1 MRRSRFDNIP
11 GGDKAAGIGPPKG
24 GALKVKFVRQ
34 IRRGKAYLKSEN
46 PDPADDSWHEIE
58 AWVSLP
64 KVGEVLLEA
73 TVAVMAKEKQ
83 TTRTATHSALR
94 YGFIAFLNEVKP
106 KAKLEDLCAE
116 TFREFVKWLGA
127 VGPDGEKKFGYD
139 DKMHKLG
146 ALKKIIGRLSPK
158 LSALG
163 IGHEIPVNAWPGEN
177 SQRGK
182 GAGKRKPK
190 DKETIPLQQFIDLL
204 KAAIDAYEVLVK
216 EIDPLLSEID
226 KKIARMAETGVS
238 ELDTVEGVCAAI
250 IVRYDGL
257 LPEREWLKKSDREL
271 FRAAEALGYTQI
283 GHIINPTVNDLIPAF
298 IILQCFTHWNE
309 QPLCCLTLTGI
320 EKQAGVLKNKYKLS
334 SRKDRAKRMVRK
346 TFTPGDEV
354 FNPCGVVDFIERWS
368 RYTRLSAPKK
378 IGDDLFLYVSKFKG
392 RRVGAVRS
400 LAQPLGGKYNL
411 ALNRKLIFFKEQGVV
426 QAGAN
431 ALRQAGADYLR
442 DQLKDSQK
450 VSILLGHSTVVTTD
464 ANYRS
469 SEAQRRDEIS
479 LAGAMAMKVRH
490 HESAGK
496 IDPRGH
502 YEDRSAATPGYGCL
516 DPFDSPV
523 VGQISGRMC
532 TAYGLCPACPLRVL
546 RLDDA
551 SWGRRIQLQQRYK
564 QAALSMGTVRFN
576 QRYGLAAEALNTSLM
591 RLSDADLARIGRLT
605 LNPIPELE

>member
-1 MRRSRFDNIP
+1 MRKSRFDNIP
-11 GGDKAAGIGPPKG
+11 DGDKAGAIGLPKK

-34 IRRGKAYLKSEN
+34 IRRGKAYLRSEN

-58 AWVSLP
+58 AWASLP
-64 KVGEVLLEA
+64 KVGDVLLEA
-73 TVAVMAKEKQ
+73 TIAVMTKEKQ

-106 KAKLEDLCAE
+106 KAKIEDLCAK
-116 TFREFVKWLGA
+116 TFIEFVKWLGA
-127 VGPDGEKKFGYD
+127 VGPDGEPKYGYD

-146 ALKKIIGRLSPK
+146 ALKKIIRRLSPK

-163 IGHEIPVNAWPGEN
+163 IDHQIPVNSWPGEN
-177 SQRGK
+177 SGRGK

-190 DKETIPLQQFIDLL
+190 DKKSISLQQFIDLL
-204 KAAIDAYEVLVK
+204 KAAIDAHKDLVK
-216 EIDPLLSEID
+216 EVDPLLSKID
-226 KKIARMAETGVS
+226 SKIAKMAETGVS

-257 LPEREWLKKSDREL
+257 LPEREWLKKRDRGL

-283 GHIINPTVNDLIPAF
+283 GRIINPTVNDLIPAF

-320 EKQAGVLKNKYKLS
+320 DRQAGALKNKYKLS
-334 SRKDRAKRMVRK
+334 SGKDRAKTMVRK
-346 TFTPGDEV
+346 SFSPGDED
-354 FNPCGVVDFIERWS
+354 FNPCTVVDFIERWS
-368 RYTRLSAPKK
+368 RYIRLSAPKN

-392 RRVGAVRS
+392 TKVGAVRS
-400 LAQPLGGKYNL
+400 LAQPLRGKYEL
-411 ALNRKLIFFKEQGVV
+411 ALNRKRLFFEERGVLP
-426 QAGAN
+426 AGAN

-450 VSILLGHSTVVTTD
+450 VSILLGHSTVATTD

-469 SEAQRRDEIS
+469 SEAQRRDEVA

-523 VGQISGRMC
+523 VGQIPGRMC
-532 TAYGLCPACPLRVL
+532 TAYGFCPACPLRVL

-564 QAALSMGTVRFN
+564 QAAISMGTVRFH